1 MTDLAPNDLRLI
13 SLVFWVV
20 VIALLLIGV
29 ALTQPK
35 RNRYTRKRWP
45 REGQT
50 HTSYWSGAR
59 RFSQE

>member
-13 SLVFWVV
+13 SLVFWGV

-50 HTSYWSGAR
+50 HSSYWSGCKR
-59 RFSQE
+59 VEE